1 MDKEQLIEKLL
12 EIIKLHTP
20 EAQQHEHYQ
29 RTVDLAVLYSQI
41 ISGKDIDKL
50 LKQFVRREDDTMF
63 EQRVNLTQQT
73 TPSIANGIIK
83 TFNKVYR
90 TKPAVEG

>member
-1 MDKEQLIEKLL
+1 MDKQQLIHKLL
-12 EIIKLHTP
+12 EIVKLHSH

-41 ISGKDIDKL
+41 ISGKDIDDL
-50 LKQFVRREDDTMF
+50 LKQFVRREDDIMF

-83 TFNKVYR
+83 ILRR
-90 TKPAVEG
+90 TAVMKRYVK